1 MTLKVLSLR
10 TNWVFMQSLWSAARK
25 YREITPENQR
35 KSEKPLKM
43 KEITENVF
51 FNERQRKNRSNQVLI
66 LIFWNLDFSLSPKDG
81 PGLGS

>member
-1 MTLKVLSLR
+1 
-10 TNWVFMQSLWSAARK
+10 
-25 YREITPENQR
+25 
-35 KSEKPLKM
+35 M

-81 PGLGS
+81 PGLGSRTLQ